1 MPAEKKERHG
11 GGEVEYVWKQGMES
25 AEEIPS
31 KILPLTILFLCRQS
45 VFSAGKGRTR
55 RMFSEKQRDVFNHM
69 KTSTLVPFPKSL
81 VKRERAAYR
90 ENLSESAEIS
100 ANIKA

>member
-1 MPAEKKERHG
+1 MAVRSSMSGNRGRNPQRRNPFKDSSPHHLVPVQA
-11 GGEVEYVWKQGMES
+11 M
-25 AEEIPS
+25 
-31 KILPLTILFLCRQS
+31 

-55 RMFSEKQRDVFNHM
+55 RMFSKTRRDVFNHM
-69 KTSTLVPFPKSL
+69 KTSALVPFPKSL

-90 ENLSESAEIS
+90 ENLSELAEIS